1 MTTTMTDVCMLSLED
16 VAMKLR
22 TKEISPVELTQAML
36 ARIERLNPAL
46 NAYMTVTAERA
57 IEQARTAERE
67 IAFGAY
73 RGPLHGVPVAHKDLY
88 DTKGV
93 RTTAGSK
100 IMADRVPDADATAVR
115 KMTEAGA
122 ITLGKLGLHEFAF
135 GGTSDNPHYG
145 TIRNPWD
152 TNRCPAG
159 SSGGSGAAVAAGLA
173 FAATGSDTGGSIR
186 MPASFCGTVGLMP
199 TYGRASLY
207 GAIPLSWTLDHAGP
221 LARTVRDAAVVAQAI
236 SGRDPLDPTTEDRPV
251 PDFLGGIEA
260 GPKGL
265 RIGVPKQYF
274 WDGCAPEQRDAV
286 RKAIAALESAGA
298 MVKDMDFARVEAYF
312 QAAAMIIVVDAA
324 AYHQPTFPSRRD
336 EYGADVAALLD
347 VGQNVPAHAFASAMR
362 TLAIARGGEADAV
375 LDAHGIDVLAVPTTP
390 ITAPTVEEA
399 RDPAI
404 AGLHHI
410 YTMPFD
416 LTGQPVVAVPAGL
429 TPSGL
434 PASISFVGRQWDEAA
449 ALRAA
454 RAWEQVR
461 GPFPAPALATQA

>member
-1 MTTTMTDVCMLSLED
+1 MTTTSDVCVLSVED
-16 VAMKLR
+16 MAARIRAKDL
-22 TKEISPVELTQAML
+22 SPVELTEAML
-36 ARIERLNPAL
+36 SRIDRLNPAL
-46 NAYMTVTAERA
+46 NAYMTITADLA

-67 IAFGAY
+67 IASGVY
-73 RGPLHGVPVAHKDLY
+73 KGTLHGVPIAHKDLY

-115 KMTEAGA
+115 MLAEAGA
-122 ITLGKLGLHEFAF
+122 VTLGKLGLHEFAF

-186 MPASFCGTVGLMP
+186 MPASFCGTVGFMP

-207 GAIPLSWTLDHAGP
+207 GAIPLSWSLDHAGP
-221 LARTVRDAAVVAQAI
+221 LARTVRDAAVVLRAMA
-236 SGRDPLDPTTEDRPV
+236 GRDPLDPTTEERPV
-251 PDFLGGIEA
+251 PDFLAGIDA
-260 GPKGL
+260 GPRGL
-265 RIGVPKQYF
+265 RVGVPKQYF
-274 WDGCAPEQRDAV
+274 WDTCAEDQRAAV
-286 RKAIAALESAGA
+286 LAAITSLEAAGSTVTE
-298 MVKDMDFARVEAYF
+298 VDFAQVEAYM
-312 QAAAMIIVVDAA
+312 QATLSIIIADAA
-324 AYHQPTFPSRRD
+324 AYHAPTFPSRRE

-347 VGQNVPAHAFASAMR
+347 LGNNIPALAVASAMR
-362 TLAIARGGEADAV
+362 TLAIARGGEADAL
-375 LDAHGIDVLAVPTTP
+375 LDAHGVDVLAIPTTP
-390 ITAPTVEEA
+390 LTAPTVEEA

-404 AGLHHI
+404 AGRHHI

-429 TPSGL
+429 TAAGL
-434 PASISFVGRQWDEAA
+434 PGSVSFVARRWDETA

-461 GPFPAPALATQA
+461 GPFPVPPLATSA

>member
-1 MTTTMTDVCMLSLED
+1 MTTMTDVCMLSLED
-16 VAMKLR
+16 LAHKIAF
-22 TKEISPVELTQAML
+22 KELSPVEVTEAML

-46 NAYMTVTAERA
+46 NAYMTVTADLA
-57 IEQARTAERE
+57 LEQARAAEKE
-67 IAFGAY
+67 IASGAY
-73 RGPLHGVPVAHKDLY
+73 KGLLHGVPIAHKDLY

-100 IMADRVPDADATAVR
+100 IMADRVPDTDATAVR
-115 KMTEAGA
+115 KLSEAGT
-122 ITLGKLGLHEFAF
+122 IMLGKLGLHEFAF

-145 TIRNPWD
+145 TVRNPWD
-152 TNRCPAG
+152 TDRCPAG

-207 GAIPLSWTLDHAGP
+207 GAIPLSWTLDHPGP
-221 LARTVRDAAVVAQAI
+221 LTRTVRDAAVVMQAI
-236 SGRDPLDPTTEDRPV
+236 SGRDPLDPVTEDREV
-251 PDFLGGIEA
+251 PDFLDGIEA
-260 GPKGL
+260 GAKGL

-274 WDGCAPEQRDAV
+274 WDGCATDQREAV
-286 RKAIAALESAGA
+286 RNAIAALEAAGSV
-298 MVKDMDFARVEAYF
+298 VKDVDFSRIDAYY
-312 QAAAMIIVVDAA
+312 QAAATIIVVDAA
-324 AYHQPTFPSRRD
+324 AYHAPTFPSRRE

-347 VGQNVPAHAFASAMR
+347 LASAIPAHVFASAMR
-362 TLAIARGGEADAV
+362 TLAEARGGEADAV

-390 ITAPTVEEA
+390 MTAPTVEEA

-404 AGLHHI
+404 GSRHHI
-410 YTMPFD
+410 FTMPFD
-416 LTGQPVVAVPAGL
+416 LTGQPVVAVPAGV
-429 TPSGL
+429 TPAAL
-434 PASISFVGRQWDEAA
+434 PSSISFVGRRWDEAA

-461 GPFPAPALATQA
+461 GPFPAPALASQA

>member
-1 MTTTMTDVCMLSLED
+1 MTTMTDVCMLSLED
-16 VAMKLR
+16 LAHKIAF
-22 TKEISPVELTQAML
+22 KEISPVEVTEAML

-46 NAYMTVTAERA
+46 NAYMTVTADLA
-57 IEQARTAERE
+57 LAQAGAAEKE
-67 IAFGAY
+67 IASGAY
-73 RGPLHGVPVAHKDLY
+73 RGLLHGVPIAHKDLY

-115 KMTEAGA
+115 KMSEAGA

-207 GAIPLSWTLDHAGP
+207 GAIPLSWTLDHPGP
-221 LARTVRDAAVVAQAI
+221 LTRTVRDAAVVMQAI
-236 SGRDPLDPTTEDRPV
+236 SGRDPLDPVTEDREV
-251 PDFLGGIEA
+251 PDFLDGIEA
-260 GPKGL
+260 GAKGL

-274 WDGCAPEQRDAV
+274 WDGCAADQRDAV
-286 RKAIAALESAGA
+286 RTAVAALEAAGA
-298 MVKDMDFARVEAYF
+298 GVKEVDFAQVEAYM
-312 QAAAMIIVVDAA
+312 QAALAIIVVDAA

-347 VGQNVPAHAFASAMR
+347 VGQNIPAHVFASAMR
-362 TLAIARGGEADAV
+362 TLAAARGGEADAV
-375 LDAHGIDVLAVPTTP
+375 LDAHGVDVLAVPTSP
-390 ITAPTVEEA
+390 MTAPTVEEA

-404 AGLHHI
+404 GGRHHI
-410 YTMPFD
+410 FTMPFD
-416 LTGQPVVAVPAGL
+416 VTGQPVVAVPAGL
-429 TPSGL
+429 TPAGL
-434 PASISFVGRQWDEAA
+434 PASISFVGRRWDEAA

-461 GPFPAPALATQA
+461 GPFPSPAIASQA

>member
-1 MTTTMTDVCMLSLED
+1 MTTTSDVCVLSVED
-16 VAMKLR
+16 MAARIRAKDL
-22 TKEISPVELTQAML
+22 SPVELTEAML
-36 ARIERLNPAL
+36 SRIDRLNPAL
-46 NAYMTVTAERA
+46 NAYMTITADLA

-67 IAFGAY
+67 IASGVY
-73 RGPLHGVPVAHKDLY
+73 KGTLHGVPIAHKDLY

-115 KMTEAGA
+115 MLAEAGA
-122 ITLGKLGLHEFAF
+122 VTLGKLGLHEFAF

-186 MPASFCGTVGLMP
+186 MPASFCGTVGFMP

-207 GAIPLSWTLDHAGP
+207 GAIPLSWSLDHAGP
-221 LARTVRDAAVVAQAI
+221 LARTVRDAAVVLRAMA
-236 SGRDPLDPTTEDRPV
+236 GRDPLDPTTEERPV
-251 PDFLGGIEA
+251 PDFLAGIDA
-260 GPKGL
+260 GPRGL
-265 RIGVPKQYF
+265 RVGVPKQYF
-274 WDGCAPEQRDAV
+274 WDTCAEDQRAAV
-286 RKAIAALESAGA
+286 LAAITSLEAAGSTVTE
-298 MVKDMDFARVEAYF
+298 VDFAQVEAYM
-312 QAAAMIIVVDAA
+312 QATLSIIIADAA
-324 AYHQPTFPSRRD
+324 AYHAPTFPSRRE

-347 VGQNVPAHAFASAMR
+347 LGNNIPALAVASAMR
-362 TLAIARGGEADAV
+362 TLAIARGGEADAL
-375 LDAHGIDVLAVPTTP
+375 LDAHGVDVLAIPTTP
-390 ITAPTVEEA
+390 LTAPTVEEA

-404 AGLHHI
+404 AGRHHI

-429 TPSGL
+429 TAAGL
-434 PASISFVGRQWDEAA
+434 PGSVSFVERRWDENPAV
-449 ALRAA
+449 RAA

-461 GPFPAPALATQA
+461 GPFPVPPLATSA